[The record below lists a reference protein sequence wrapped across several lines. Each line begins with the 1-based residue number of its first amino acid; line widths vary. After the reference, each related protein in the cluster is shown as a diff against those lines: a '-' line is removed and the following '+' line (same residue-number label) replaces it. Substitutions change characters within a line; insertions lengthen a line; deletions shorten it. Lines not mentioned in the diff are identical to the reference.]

1 MKKHVTWTVQG
12 QIKEGKYDEFLL
24 VMARLVTLAK
34 SEAGTLMYEWTVSE
48 DKRSVHI
55 YERYQDEDAAKAH
68 LAGWGESGPLFL
80 SVVDMDKV
88 TVFSQLSEEFAQAF
102 AGPSSVF
109 MKPVGGFVKF

>member
-1 MKKHVTWTVQG
+1 MKNHVTWTVQG

-24 VMARLVTLAK
+24 VMAQLVALAK

-55 YERYQDEDAAKAH
+55 YERYQDEDAAKVH
-68 LAGWGESGPLFL
+68 LAGWDKSGPLFL
-80 SVVDMDKV
+80 SVVDMDKI
-88 TVFSQLSEEFAQAF
+88 TVFSQLSKEFAQAF
-102 AGPSSVF
+102 AGLSTVF

>member
-1 MKKHVTWTVQG
+1 MKNHVTWTVQG

-24 VMARLVTLAK
+24 IMAQLVALAK

-55 YERYQDEDAAKAH
+55 YERYQDEDAAKVH
-68 LAGWGESGPLFL
+68 LAGWDKSGPLFL
-80 SVVDMDKV
+80 SVVDMDKI
-88 TVFSQLSEEFAQAF
+88 TVFSQLSKEFAQGF
-102 AGPSSVF
+102 AGPSTVF

>member
-1 MKKHVTWTVQG
+1 MKNHVTWTVQG

-24 VMARLVTLAK
+24 VMAQLIASAK
-34 SEAGTLMYEWTVSE
+34 SEAGTLIYEWTVSE

-55 YERYQDEDAAKAH
+55 YERYQDEDAAKTH
-68 LAGWGESGPLFL
+68 LAGWAKSGPLFL

-102 AGPSSVF
+102 AGPSTVF